1 MYVSMEKTI
10 TISDDF
16 YKELLK
22 FKNHR
27 SFSETLAGMIT
38 KKGNLRT
45 LELGFGSRNIMEKE
59 MLKAELKK
67 VEEEFQKWI

>member
-1 MYVSMEKTI
+1 MEKTI
-10 TISDDF
+10 TVSDDI
-16 YKELLK
+16 YKGLPK
-22 FKNHR
+22 FKSHK
-27 SFSETLAGMIT
+27 SFSEILAGMIK

-45 LELGFGSRNIMEKE
+45 LEIGFGSRNLMEKE

>member
-1 MYVSMEKTI
+1 MEKTI
-10 TISDDF
+10 TISDDI

-22 FKNHR
+22 FKSHR
-27 SFSETLAGMIT
+27 SFSETLAGMIK

-45 LELGFGSRNIMEKE
+45 LEIGFGSRNIREKE

-67 VEEEFQKWI
+67 VEEEYFWR